1 MAAKIWRA
9 LGVVA
14 IALLVLAGVALYLY
28 GPVLSAKLTGTARFL
43 GTDTPKRYT
52 QTVLELTDL
61 GVYADSPEYAAARAE
76 ALDAASAASS
86 REELYPL
93 IDAAVSAAGG
103 KHSALQRPG
112 EEIGGESQEDT
123 GPDSSAGVGI
133 DGQVAIA
140 TVPAISRH
148 DDGQRYA
155 DALGTGLA
163 SARDQ
168 GACGAIVDLRGNTG
182 GNMYPMLAGVS
193 PLLPDGPAF
202 FFQFA
207 AGEMAIEVEGNSIS
221 PTGMALSEPAG
232 KWEAPV
238 AVLVDENTG
247 SSGEAAMLAF
257 RGLDRSRSFGSPTA
271 GYASSNSVFD
281 FPDGSVLVITQA
293 WDKARTGEVFGE
305 DPVPPDTDAP
315 GDTTMPAAKEWL
327 RAEYGCAS

>member
-1 MAAKIWRA
+1 MATKIWRA
-9 LGVVA
+9 LGVMA
-14 IALLVLAGVALYLY
+14 IALLMLAGVALYFY

-76 ALDAASAASS
+76 ALDAASDVSS

-103 KHSALQRPG
+103 KHSALLRPG
-112 EEIGGESQEDT
+112 EEIGESQDEK
-123 GPDSSAGVGI
+123 GPDSSAGVEI
-133 DGQVAIA
+133 DGQVAIV

-168 GACGAIVDLRGNTG
+168 GACGVIVDLRGNTG

-202 FFQFA
+202 FFRFG

-221 PTGMALSEPAG
+221 PTDMALSEPAG
-232 KWEAPV
+232 KWDAPV

-271 GYASSNSVFD
+271 GYASSNSAFD

-305 DPVPPDTDAP
+305 DPIPPDTDAP

>member
-9 LGVVA
+9 LGA
-14 IALLVLAGVALYLY
+14 LALALLTTAAVAFYFY
-28 GPVLSAKLTGTARFL
+28 GPILSAKLTGTARFL

-52 QTVLELTDL
+52 ETVLELTDL
-61 GVYADSPEYAAARAE
+61 GVYAGSPEYTEARSA

-93 IDAAVSAAGG
+93 IDAAVQAAGG
-103 KHSALQRPG
+103 KHSALLRPG
-112 EEIGGESQEDT
+112 EETTTDE
-123 GPDSSAGVGI
+123 GPDSPVGVKM

-148 DDGQRYA
+148 DDGQSYA
-155 DALGTGLA
+155 DTLGEGLA
-163 SARDQ
+163 AARDS

-202 FFQFA
+202 YFQFA
-207 AGEMAIEVEGNSIS
+207 AGDMPVEVEGNSVS
-221 PTGMALSEPAG
+221 GAGMSLSEPAG

-238 AVLVDENTG
+238 AVLVDDRTG
-247 SSGEAAMLAF
+247 SSGEATMLAF
-257 RGLDRSRSFGSPTA
+257 RGLDRSSSFGSPTA

-281 FPDGSVLVITQA
+281 FPDGTVLVITQA
-293 WDKARTGEVFGE
+293 WDRARTGEVFGE
-305 DPVPPDTDAP
+305 DPVPPDTDARLEN
-315 GDTTMPAAKEWL
+315 TMPAAKEWL
-327 RAEYGCAS
+327 RAEHSCA

>member
-1 MAAKIWRA
+1 MAKKLLLAARVI
-9 LGVVA
+9 V
-14 IALLVLAGVALYLY
+14 LVLAVLAAAVLYLY
-28 GPVLSAKLTGTARFL
+28 GPTLSAKLTGTARFL

-61 GVYADSPEYAAARAE
+61 GVYADSPEYAAARAT
-76 ALDAASAASS
+76 ALDAASDVSS

-103 KHSALQRPG
+103 KHSALLRPG
-112 EEIGGESQEDT
+112 EEAGGKSQDEK
-123 GPDSSAGVGI
+123 GPDSSAGVEI

-202 FFQFA
+202 FFRFA
-207 AGEMAIEVEGNSIS
+207 AGETAIEIEGNSIS

-232 KWEAPV
+232 KWDAPV

-305 DPVPPDTDAP
+305 DPVPPDTDARV
-315 GDTTMPAAKEWL
+315 DTTMPTAKEWL

>member
-1 MAAKIWRA
+1 MASKIWRA
-9 LGVVA
+9 LG
-14 IALLVLAGVALYLY
+14 ILGLIFLVLAAATFYLH
-28 GPVLSAKLTGTARFL
+28 GPTLTAKLTGTARFL

-52 QTVLELTDL
+52 ETVLELADL
-61 GVYADSPEYAAARAE
+61 GVYANSPEYSAARSA
-76 ALDAASAASS
+76 ALDAASSATS

-93 IDAAVSAAGG
+93 LDAAVNAAGG
-103 KHSALQRPG
+103 KHSALLRPD
-112 EEIGGESQEDT
+112 EETTSVET
-123 GPDSSAGVGI
+123 KDSPVGVEM

-148 DDGQRYA
+148 HDGQRYA
-155 DALGTGLA
+155 DTLGAGLGA
-163 SARDQ
+163 ARDS

-207 AGEMAIEVEGNSIS
+207 AGDMAVEIAGNSVS
-221 PTGMALSEPAG
+221 GAGMTLSDSAG
-232 KWEAPV
+232 KWDAPV
-238 AVLVDENTG
+238 AVLVDDRTG

-271 GYASSNSVFD
+271 GYASSNGVFD
-281 FPDGSVLVITQA
+281 FPDGSALVITQA

-305 DPVPPDTDAP
+305 DPVAPDTETHPDSA
-315 GDTTMPAAKEWL
+315 MPAAKEWL
-327 RAEYGCAS
+327 RAEYGCK